1 VSAILLA
8 FALLA
13 SSNGLA
19 IEPDED
25 RASQAGLS
33 LSKRVLI
40 VTGEDYKGHHWQQTA
55 PLLKLLIRQ
64 DPRLR
69 VDVTEDVNFL
79 RDRKLSEYDVV
90 VAHFKNYDPQ
100 VPGRAGY
107 DNLAKFVEQ
116 GGGLV
121 LIHFACGAFQEFKGD
136 FVQLAGRVWNPE
148 LRGHDPHGEFTVEMS
163 QEDHPITRGLDAFKT
178 TDELYT
184 CLDGATPITV
194 LAQATSV
201 IDKKIYPM
209 AFVLNR
215 GKGRVFHTTLGHDA
229 AAISAPGTAELIRR
243 GTAWTAG
250 FDPQFKAENG
260 KLSPADEQS
269 SNERGNSQPESPDFG
284 LPTRGA

>member
-1 VSAILLA
+1 VYAILLA
-8 FALLA
+8 ATLLA
-13 SSNGLA
+13 SSVGRA
-19 IEPDED
+19 TEPPED
-25 RASQAGLS
+25 RTSQAGLS
-33 LSKRVLI
+33 RAKRVLI
-40 VTGEDYKGHHWQQTA
+40 ITGEDYKGHRWQQTA

-64 DPRLR
+64 DRRLR
-69 VDVTEDVNFL
+69 VDVMEDVNFL
-79 RDRKLSEYDVV
+79 RDQKLSEYDVI

-148 LRGHDPHGEFTVEMS
+148 FRGHDPHGEFTVEMS
-163 QEDHPITRGLDAFKT
+163 QQDHPITRGLDAFKT

-201 IDKKIYPM
+201 VDKKIYPM
-209 AFVLNR
+209 AFVLR
-215 GKGRVFHTTLGHDA
+215 HGKGRVFHTTLGHDA
-229 AAISAPGTAELIRR
+229 AAISAQGTAELIRR

-250 FDPQFKAENG
+250 LQPGREADSSQKPIDPEAWKFVTNQGTPK
-260 KLSPADEQS
+260 
-269 SNERGNSQPESPDFG
+269 
-284 LPTRGA
+284 